1 MTIFIRNILLYCFLG
16 ALAACASDGSDS
28 DANTTAGN
36 DNEEAIEIARI
47 EAGNAEDLGTAAA
60 SGAKQAVD
68 YQSVSS
74 LGFRPQGKSDIA
86 TFSEEYS
93 IRYAAR
99 VAMAPEPFVCDTGSV
114 MQVNNADGSTTVTF
128 DMCELV
134 LAELP
139 GLTVTVNGV
148 VQSNSSDS
156 GDITTVELLYQN
168 FSIALVGFDPTII
181 DLEAICTTDN
191 TTMET
196 SCAFPGVEGFDGRIY
211 DLSEATV
218 TGDAFSGYFV
228 TAIIV
233 DPDHGTFSIDTS
245 AAIVFDC
252 PNDRP
257 LSGALQFTDGAGVLV
272 TVTFNDCD
280 SFTVSYNGTSEM
292 YFW

>member
-16 ALAACASDGSDS
+16 ALAACASDGGDS
-28 DANTTAGN
+28 DANAAAGN
-36 DNEEAIEIARI
+36 DNEVIEIARI

-74 LGFRPQGKSDIA
+74 LGFRPQGKSDIE

-99 VAMAPEPFVCDTGSV
+99 VAMAPEPFCCDTGSATPE
-114 MQVNNADGSTTVTF
+114 NNADGSTTVTF

-134 LAELP
+134 LVEL
-139 GLTVTVNGV
+139 GGFTVTVNGV

-168 FSIALVGFDPTII
+168 FSIDLGFDVTTI

-191 TTMET
+191 STMET
-196 SCAFPGVEGFDGRIY
+196 SCAFPGVDGFDGRIY

-218 TGDAFSGYFV
+218 DLDIATGGNFV
-228 TAIIV
+228 TATIV
-233 DPDHGTFSIDTS
+233 DPDHGTFTIETND
-245 AAIVFDC
+245 AIVFGC
-252 PNDRP
+252 PNERP
-257 LSGALQFTDGAGVLV
+257 LSGELQFTDGAGVLV
-272 TVTFNDCD
+272 TVTFNGCD
-280 SFTVSYNGTSEM
+280 SFTVSYNGTSEI
-292 YFW
+292 YLW